1 MEITHNLAAAS
12 HIVEQVDAF
21 EKSRRKL
28 DLVSQQ
34 LGDARED
41 IRSNLEY
48 RARNNTDML
57 EMKRQIQTLKTVP
70 VE

>member
-1 MEITHNLAAAS
+1 MIGLQKTLAIENDDQATQIALLRQQLQD
-12 HIVEQVDAF
+12 QVDAF

-41 IRSNLEY
+41 IRIEPGIS
-48 RARNNTDML
+48 RA
-57 EMKRQIQTLKTVP
+57 E
-70 VE
+70 